1 MMPGIV
7 AAGMRRTGSAIIANI
22 VAGAVNLE
30 SYAAKLTEATP
41 GSWSVLSGT
50 LPNGLHLDAAT
61 GVISG
66 VANAANGYYTAV
78 LRFTDGTTVT
88 QRSITIGVGTI
99 ACLMHFDGAD
109 GSASLVD
116 ATGRAWTRYGDARL
130 SASAPKF
137 GSASLLLDGAGDY
150 AYGAESGWLIG
161 TQDFD
166 VSAFVKPAAVT
177 SATVQGIWSK
187 NPGGVA
193 STTPRLMFMKYTDGR
208 VALDFQAWSGSGA
221 TAFSSAV
228 VAANT
233 WQFAAAYRKSA
244 RFGAGVNG
252 AFGAENTDSRL
263 GADMTIS
270 GVAGIGRFA
279 NTASPYECFFDG
291 RIDEFKLVIGARIHV
306 NGYVPQVPS
315 DYPQPAP
322 ALTIR
327 GSLPAGSAGV
337 AYSNNTGIVIS
348 GAATS
353 VAVTSGALPAGWAA
367 SLSGSNVVVSG
378 PGMPAGDYTFTLTV
392 TDAASRSAS
401 LPLTLRVV

>member
-7 AAGMRRTGSAIIANI
+7 AAGMRRSGSSVVSNI
-22 VAGAVNLE
+22 VPGAVNLE
-30 SYAAKLTEATP
+30 SYIAKLTDDSP
-41 GSWSVLSGT
+41 GLWSVLSGS
-50 LPNGLHLDAAT
+50 LPNGLHLNAET

-78 LRFTDGTTVT
+78 LRFTDGATVS
-88 QRSITIGVGTI
+88 QREITIGVGTI
-99 ACLMHFDGAD
+99 ACLMHFDGVD
-109 GSASLVD
+109 GGTTFTD
-116 ATGRAWTRYGDARL
+116 ATGRAWSRYGDARL
-130 SASAPKF
+130 STSDKKF
-137 GSASLLLDGAGDY
+137 GSASLLLDGVGDY
-150 AYGAESGWLIG
+150 AVGADSNWVIG

-166 VSAFVKPAAVT
+166 VSSFVKLVNASGT
-177 SATVQGIWSK
+177 GNETIWSK
-187 NPGGVA
+187 YPGGV
-193 STTPRLMFMKYTDGR
+193 SSDVKRLQFVRRPGGQIGLTY
-208 VALDFQAWSGSGA
+208 QAWQGSNIAAISEGLVIPNQWHFA
-221 TAFSSAV
+221 SAF
-228 VAANT
+228 
-233 WQFAAAYRKSA
+233 RK
-244 RFGAGVNG
+244 
-252 AFGAENTDSRL
+252 
-263 GADMTIS
+263 S
-270 GVAGIGRFA
+270 GVAFAGIDGAYGSGNSDARFAGDLTVAGSAAIGRFI
-279 NTASPYECFFDG
+279 NGASPYESYLNG
-291 RIDEFKLVIGARIHV
+291 QIDEFKLVIGARIHV
-306 NGYVPQVPS
+306 DGYVPQAPS